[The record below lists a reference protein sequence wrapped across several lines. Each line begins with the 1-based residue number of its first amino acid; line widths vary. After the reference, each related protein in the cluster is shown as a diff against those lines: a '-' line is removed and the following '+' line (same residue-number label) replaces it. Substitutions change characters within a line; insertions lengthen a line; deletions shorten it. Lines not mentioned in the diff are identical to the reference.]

1 MNRKYAQT
9 EKSND
14 NIETVIG
21 LKEALEEFMDSVKE
35 NVNPFSETFTS
46 EINELPWE
54 SYDGFRAH
62 NHNRG
67 GLDFISIDSI
77 DRLVGSGDHMGLKI
91 SEWVNDQYDETY
103 KNVVTENP
111 TLKTDSN
118 DFYEALD
125 SSFCSEYDTVAFRVR
140 AMYEG
145 EGLLVVHIGYDKDA
159 PYFRW
164 SEKSH
169 QEIEIKFKTIA
180 GLKRKL
186 KALIKK
192 IEV

>member
-1 MNRKYAQT
+1 
-9 EKSND
+9 
-14 NIETVIG
+14 
-21 LKEALEEFMDSVKE
+21 
-35 NVNPFSETFTS
+35 
-46 EINELPWE
+46 
-54 SYDGFRAH
+54 
-62 NHNRG
+62 
-67 GLDFISIDSI
+67 
-77 DRLVGSGDHMGLKI
+77 MGLKI
-91 SEWVNDQYDETY
+91 SNWVNEQYDETY

-111 TLKTDSN
+111 SLETDSN
-118 DFYEALD
+118 AFYEALD
-125 SSFCSEYDTVAFRVR
+125 SSFCSDYDTVAFRVR

-145 EGLLVVHIGYDKDA
+145 SGLLVVHVGYDKDA

-164 SEKSH
+164 SCKAH